1 MKLLRRFG
9 FLLATLC
16 VTLPAWTFAQETPVG
31 LWKTIDDTSGK
42 PRALVRI
49 TEINGT
55 LQGRIEKLFLD
66 PDEPQNSKCV
76 ACTDARKDQPIVGL
90 TIVSGLRKETD
101 APVWSGGE
109 ILDPKNGKIYKSKAT
124 LIDGGKKLD
133 VRGYIGIALIG
144 RTQTWVREQERMVE
158 SH

>member
-1 MKLLRRFG
+1 MKLLR
-9 FLLATLC
+9 LLGLSLAGLC
-16 VTLPAWTFAQETPVG
+16 VALPAWALAQETPVG
-31 LWKTIDDTSGK
+31 LWKTIDDSSGK

-49 TEINGT
+49 TEINGV

-66 PDEPQNSKCV
+66 PDEPQNPKCV

-90 TIVSGLRKETD
+90 TIVSGLRKEAD

-124 LIDGGKKLD
+124 LTDGSKKLD
-133 VRGYIGIALIG
+133 VRGYIGIALLG
-144 RTQTWVREQERMVE
+144 RTQTWVREQ
-158 SH
+158 